1 MPGKVDV
8 MRRHEHNRN
17 AKTEAKAGKELLIAQ
32 SPMANQVLK
41 CSWAAITLER
51 GKVIKN
57 RLL

>member
-8 MRRHEHNRN
+8 MRRLEYNRN
-17 AKTEAKAGKELLIAQ
+17 AKTEAKAGKELLIAL